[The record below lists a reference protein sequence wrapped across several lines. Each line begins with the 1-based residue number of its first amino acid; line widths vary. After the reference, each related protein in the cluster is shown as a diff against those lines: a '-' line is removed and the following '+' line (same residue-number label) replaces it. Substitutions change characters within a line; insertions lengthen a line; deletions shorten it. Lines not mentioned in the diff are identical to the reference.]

1 MLDRGVCRPLLL
13 PVGYIGIYSVV
24 QLKHSGLHLLKNPLR
39 MLFSSKWQTA
49 CCDAGLGN
57 REKREDGKL
66 KYVGPIPHDFRRT
79 AIRNMVRVGNHERVV
94 IAISGHKTR
103 SVFDRYNIVS
113 EDDLREAA
121 RRSSE
126 HMQRQSKASSV
137 VHPIKNKG

>member
-1 MLDRGVCRPLLL
+1 MVA
-13 PVGYIGIYSVV
+13 S
-24 QLKHSGLHLLKNPLR
+24 LR
-39 MLFSSKWQTA
+39 
-49 CCDAGLGN
+49 D
-57 REKREDGKL
+57 REDGKL

-79 AIRNMVRVGNHERVV
+79 VIRNMVRVGNHERVV

-113 EDDLREAA
+113 EDDLRETA